1 MSLRTLIG
9 NYASFNEWANHKI
22 VGWLSEVG
30 HDILYKETPSSYT
43 SIDYTLQH
51 ILRTQRFWILF
62 IGEESTVGFNWS
74 VREKEVD
81 NILNELKEVSTEMK
95 DKFCAYTEEDLLKIL
110 HFNMPWAKNDLQR
123 YEYILHIINHGTF
136 HRGQIVT
143 MARTIGITEGI
154 VNTDYNMFRTP

>member
-1 MSLRTLIG
+1 MSVHKLIG
-9 NYASFNEWANHKI
+9 NYASFNEWANHRI
-22 VGWLSEVG
+22 VDWLSNVD
-30 HDILYKETPSSYT
+30 HDLLYKQTPSSYT

-62 IGEESTVGFNWS
+62 IGAESTAGFNWS

-81 NILNELKEVSTEMK
+81 SILRELKVVSTEMK
-95 DKFCAYTEEDLLKIL
+95 EKFSSFSEEALLKTL
-110 HFNMPWAKNDLQR
+110 HFDMPWAKNNLSR
-123 YEYILHIINHGTF
+123 YEYIVHIINHGTF

-154 VNTDYNMFRTP
+154 VNTDYNMFNTH

>member
-1 MSLRTLIG
+1 MSLGNLIG

-22 VGWLSEVG
+22 VDWLSGLDREY
-30 HDILYKETPSSYT
+30 LYKETSSSYT
-43 SIDYTLQH
+43 TIDYTLQH

-62 IGEESTVGFNWS
+62 ISEESTTGFNWS
-74 VREKEVD
+74 VREKDVD
-81 NILNELKEVSTEMK
+81 NILSELKLVSAEMK
-95 DKFCAYTEEDLLKIL
+95 DKFSAFPEEELLKIL

-143 MARTIGITEGI
+143 MARALGIDEGI